1 MNRFFKG
8 LSYTFNRNIGKTDRI
23 IRLVLAVIAIASW
36 YFGLVTGLIGTILG
50 IFALMILG
58 TAATA
63 RCGVTYWLDIN
74 TMSSKEKKIL
84 DRKGILYEKH
94 NEYARTKQL

>member
-8 LSYTFNRNIGKTDRI
+8 LFYTFNRNIGKTDRI
-23 IRLVLAVIAIASW
+23 IRVILAVAAIVSW
-36 YFGLVTGLIGTILG
+36 YFGLVTGLVGTLLA

-63 RCGVTYWLDIN
+63 RCGITYWLDAN
-74 TMSSKEKKIL
+74 TMSIKEKQTL
-84 DRKGILYEKH
+84 DRKGILYEKK
-94 NEYARTKQL
+94 NGYASTKQL

>member
-8 LSYTFNRNIGKTDRI
+8 LSYTFNRNLGKTDRI
-23 IRLVLAVIAIASW
+23 IRVVLSGITIASW
-36 YFGLVTGLIGTILG
+36 YFGLMTGLVGTILV

-63 RCGVTYWLDIN
+63 RCGVTYWLDAN
-74 TMSSKEKKIL
+74 TMSSEEKQSL
-84 DRKGILYEKH
+84 DRKGILYEKK
-94 NEYARTKQL
+94 NEYASTK